1 MRLRR
6 VKERRAEPSP
16 VKLRV
21 IERDAP
27 EDVRGRDPRAVGR
40 RNDREGAARAGDV
53 ARGPVAAPQQKPR
66 RRLGRVRGRVRYR
79 YDGPVVEEGRPR
91 DEPAA
96 ARPADVNDRVQCE

>member
-1 MRLRR
+1 MGLRR
-6 VKERRAEPSP
+6 VEERRAEPP
-16 VKLRV
+16 AVQLRV

-53 ARGPVAAPQQKPR
+53 ARGPVAAPQLKPR
-66 RRLGRVRGRVRYR
+66 RRLGRVRGRVRYSFH
-79 YDGPVVEEGRPR
+79 GPVVEEGRPR

-96 ARPADVNDRVQCE
+96 ARAGGCE